1 MNISRNPRSARGPRR
16 SRARR
21 AAVAACAAVVLPV
34 SLGVLAP
41 QASAS
46 TTQSP
51 TTTDPFGP
59 GCSSLPQQGAGS
71 AAAMAT
77 QPVATAASQ
86 NPELSTLTAALRQAG
101 LVDTLNNAKNSTVF
115 APTNAAFA
123 KIPKAD
129 LDALLADKA
138 QLKKVLTYH
147 VVGEKINKSQLANGS
162 FTTLEGGTLT
172 TSGSGSSFK
181 VNGTANI
188 VCGDITT
195 SNATV
200 NLIDTVL
207 MPK

>member
-1 MNISRNPRSARGPRR
+1 MSISRNARSPRSSRG

-34 SLGVLAP
+34 SMGVLAP
-41 QASAS
+41 QAFAS
-46 TTQSP
+46 TTA
-51 TTTDPFGP
+51 TDPFGP
-59 GCSSLPQQGAGS
+59 ECSSLPQKGAGS
-71 AAAMAT
+71 AASMAS

-86 NPELSTLTAALRQAG
+86 NPQLSALTAALRQAG
-101 LVDTLNNAKNSTVF
+101 LVDTLNNAKNVTVF
-115 APTNAAFA
+115 APTNAAFE

-138 QLKKVLTYH
+138 QLTKVLTYH
-147 VVGEKINKSQLANGS
+147 VVGEKISKSQLSNGT
-162 FTTLEGGTLT
+162 FTTLEGGTLS
-172 TSGSGSSFK
+172 TSGSGSTFK
-181 VNGTANI
+181 VNDTANI
-188 VCGDITT
+188 VCGGITT

>member
-46 TTQSP
+46 TTASP
-51 TTTDPFGP
+51 TATDPFGP